1 MSNILELY
9 QTLFFVSIHKI
20 ANLNTITGNKGKMK
34 TTKRTV
40 ELLSGTTL
48 AIRPD
53 NYYRHPLLY
62 DVVQSGYIIGGLTHS
77 VSRAGYNSYGLYGVL
92 KGEVVLKTKNKTY
105 KAQAGDTLFF
115 SQEVAHTVEN
125 GGDIPYET
133 NFMYLYG
140 PEVKG
145 FYDSFQSKFGYVMT
159 GFTPPSLAEAARQ
172 ITAMIQSGNEN
183 RYMIS
188 SLIYNVLTELLQQ
201 CDISDGHTGITDAIK
216 YVMEHYKE
224 KITLDTLS
232 SMAYTDKFYFIRQ
245 FHSLTGFTPKEYQ
258 NELRLNEAL
267 SLLKNTDLSV
277 TAIANEV
284 GFSDARGLISLI
296 KNRKGCS
303 PSQLRKK

>member
-1 MSNILELY
+1 
-9 QTLFFVSIHKI
+9 
-20 ANLNTITGNKGKMK
+20 MK

-40 ELLSGTTL
+40 ELLSGTML

-62 DVVQSGYIIGGLTHS
+62 NVMQSGYVIGGLKHS
-77 VSRAGYNSYGLYGVL
+77 VSRAGYNSYGLYSVL
-92 KGEVVLKTKNKTY
+92 KGEVILKTKDKAY

-115 SQEVAHTVEN
+115 SQEDAHTVEN

-133 NFMYLYG
+133 YFMYLYG

-145 FYDSFQSKFGYVMT
+145 FYNSFQSKFGYVMK
-159 GFTPPSLAEAARQ
+159 GFTPPSLADAVTQ

-183 RYMIS
+183 KYSIS
-188 SLIYNVLTELLQQ
+188 SLIYNVLTELLQK
-201 CDISDGHTGITDAIK
+201 CDVSEGRDGITDAIK

-232 SMAYTDKFYFIRQ
+232 SMVYTDKFYFIRQ

-267 SLLKNTDLSV
+267 SLIKNTNLSI

-284 GFSDARGLISLI
+284 GFPDERGLISLI
-296 KNRKGCS
+296 KNKKGCS
-303 PSQLRKK
+303 QTQLRKK

>member
-1 MSNILELY
+1 
-9 QTLFFVSIHKI
+9 
-20 ANLNTITGNKGKMK
+20 MK

-62 DVVQSGYIIGGLTHS
+62 NVAQSGYIIGGLKHS
-77 VSRAGYNSYGLYGVL
+77 VSRTGYNSFGLYGVL
-92 KGEVVLKTKNKTY
+92 KGEVVLKIKNKTY
-105 KAQAGDTLFF
+105 KAHAGDTLFF
-115 SQEVAHTVEN
+115 SQEDAHTVVN
-125 GGDIPYET
+125 GGDVPYKAY
-133 NFMYLYG
+133 FLYLYG

-159 GFTPPSLAEAARQ
+159 GFIPPSLADAVQQ
-172 ITAMIQSGNEN
+172 ITTMIRSGNEN
-183 RYMIS
+183 KYLIS
-188 SLIYNVLTELLQQ
+188 SLLYNLLTELLQK
-201 CDISDGHTGITDAIK
+201 CDVSDGRDGITDAIK

-232 SMAYTDKFYFIRQ
+232 SMAFMDKFYFIRQ
-245 FHSLTGFTPKEYQ
+245 FHSLTGYTPKEYQ

-277 TAIANEV
+277 TTIANEV
-284 GFSDARGLISLI
+284 GFADSRGLIALI

-303 PSQLRKK
+303 HSQLRKK

>member
-1 MSNILELY
+1 
-9 QTLFFVSIHKI
+9 
-20 ANLNTITGNKGKMK
+20 MK

-53 NYYRHPLLY
+53 NYFRHPLLY
-62 DVVQSGYIIGGLTHS
+62 NVMQSGYVIGGLKHS
-77 VSRAGYNSYGLYGVL
+77 VSRAGYNCYGLYSVL

-115 SQEVAHTVEN
+115 SQEDAHTVEN

-133 NFMYLYG
+133 YFMYLYG

-145 FYDSFQSKFGYVMT
+145 FYDSFQSKFGYVMK
-159 GFTPPSLAEAARQ
+159 GFAPPSFADAVTQ

-183 RYMIS
+183 KYLIS

-201 CDISDGHTGITDAIK
+201 CDVSDGHAGITDAIK

-245 FHSLTGFTPKEYQ
+245 FHALTGFTPKEYQ

-267 SLLKNTDLSV
+267 SLLKNTDLSI
-277 TAIANEV
+277 TAIAKEV
-284 GFSDARGLISLI
+284 GFCDARGLIALI

-303 PSQLRKK
+303 PSQFRKR

>member
-1 MSNILELY
+1 
-9 QTLFFVSIHKI
+9 
-20 ANLNTITGNKGKMK
+20 MK

-62 DVVQSGYIIGGLTHS
+62 NVAQSGYVIGGLKHS
-77 VSRAGYNSYGLYGVL
+77 VSRTGYNSFGLYGVL
-92 KGEVVLKTKNKTY
+92 KGAVVLKIKNKTY
-105 KAQAGDTLFF
+105 KAHAGDTLFF
-115 SQEVAHTVEN
+115 SQEDAHTVVN
-125 GGDIPYET
+125 GGDVPYKAY
-133 NFMYLYG
+133 FLYLYG

-159 GFTPPSLAEAARQ
+159 GFIPPSLADAVQQ
-172 ITAMIQSGNEN
+172 ITTMIQSSNEN
-183 RYMIS
+183 KYLIS
-188 SLIYNVLTELLQQ
+188 SLLYNLLTELLQK
-201 CDISDGHTGITDAIK
+201 CDVSDGRDGITDAIK

-232 SMAYTDKFYFIRQ
+232 SMAFMDKFYFIRQ
-245 FHSLTGFTPKEYQ
+245 FHSLTGYTPKEYQ

-284 GFSDARGLISLI
+284 GFADSRGLIALI

>member
-1 MSNILELY
+1 
-9 QTLFFVSIHKI
+9 
-20 ANLNTITGNKGKMK
+20 MK

-62 DVVQSGYIIGGLTHS
+62 NVAQSGYIIGGLKHS
-77 VSRAGYNSYGLYGVL
+77 VSRTGYNSFGLYGVL
-92 KGEVVLKTKNKTY
+92 KGEVVLKIKNKTY
-105 KAQAGDTLFF
+105 KAHAGDTLFF
-115 SQEVAHTVEN
+115 SQEDAHTVVN
-125 GGDIPYET
+125 GGDVPYKAY
-133 NFMYLYG
+133 FLYLYG

-159 GFTPPSLAEAARQ
+159 GFIPPSLADAVQQ
-172 ITAMIQSGNEN
+172 ITTMIRSGNEN
-183 RYMIS
+183 KYLIS
-188 SLIYNVLTELLQQ
+188 SLLYNLLTELLQK
-201 CDISDGHTGITDAIK
+201 CDVSDGRDGITDAIK

-232 SMAYTDKFYFIRQ
+232 SMAFMDKFYFIRQ
-245 FHSLTGFTPKEYQ
+245 FHSLTGYTPKEYQ

-284 GFSDARGLISLI
+284 GFADSRGLIALI

>member
-1 MSNILELY
+1 
-9 QTLFFVSIHKI
+9 
-20 ANLNTITGNKGKMK
+20 MK

-48 AIRPD
+48 VIRPD

-62 DVVQSGYIIGGLTHS
+62 NVAQSGYVVGGLKHS
-77 VSRAGYNSYGLYGVL
+77 VSRTGYNSFGLYGVL
-92 KGEVVLKTKNKTY
+92 KGEVVLKIKNKTY
-105 KAQAGDTLFF
+105 KAHAGDTLFF
-115 SQEVAHTVEN
+115 SQEDAHTVVN
-125 GGDIPYET
+125 GGDVPYEAY
-133 NFMYLYG
+133 FLYLYG

-159 GFTPPSLAEAARQ
+159 GFIPPSLADAVQQ
-172 ITAMIQSGNEN
+172 ITTMIRSGDEN
-183 RYMIS
+183 KYLIS
-188 SLIYNVLTELLQQ
+188 SLLYNLLTELLQK
-201 CDISDGHTGITDAIK
+201 CDVSDGRDGITDAIK

-232 SMAYTDKFYFIRQ
+232 SMAFMDKFYFIRQ
-245 FHSLTGFTPKEYQ
+245 FHSLTGYTPKEYQ

-296 KNRKGCS
+296 KSKKGCS
-303 PSQLRKK
+303 PSQLRKNKS

>member
-1 MSNILELY
+1 
-9 QTLFFVSIHKI
+9 
-20 ANLNTITGNKGKMK
+20 MK

-62 DVVQSGYIIGGLTHS
+62 NVAQSGYVIGGLKHS
-77 VSRAGYNSYGLYGVL
+77 VSRTGYNSFGLYGVL
-92 KGEVVLKTKNKTY
+92 KGEVVLKIKNKTY
-105 KAQAGDTLFF
+105 KAHAGDTLFF
-115 SQEVAHTVEN
+115 SQEDAHTVVN
-125 GGDIPYET
+125 GGDVPYKAY
-133 NFMYLYG
+133 FLYLYG

-159 GFTPPSLAEAARQ
+159 GFIPPSLADTVQQ
-172 ITAMIQSGNEN
+172 ITTMIRSGNEN
-183 RYMIS
+183 KYLIS
-188 SLIYNVLTELLQQ
+188 SLLYNLLTELLQK
-201 CDISDGHTGITDAIK
+201 CDVSDGRDGITDAIK

-232 SMAYTDKFYFIRQ
+232 SMAFMDKFYFIRQ
-245 FHSLTGFTPKEYQ
+245 FHSLTGYTPKEYQ

-284 GFSDARGLISLI
+284 GFSDSRGLISLI
-296 KNRKGCS
+296 KSKKGCS

>member
-1 MSNILELY
+1 
-9 QTLFFVSIHKI
+9 
-20 ANLNTITGNKGKMK
+20 MK

-62 DVVQSGYIIGGLTHS
+62 NVAQSGYVIGGLKHS
-77 VSRAGYNSYGLYGVL
+77 VSRTGYNSFGLYGVL
-92 KGEVVLKTKNKTY
+92 KGEVVLKIKNKTY
-105 KAQAGDTLFF
+105 KAHAGDTLFF
-115 SQEVAHTVEN
+115 SQEDAHTVVN
-125 GGDIPYET
+125 GGDVPYEAY
-133 NFMYLYG
+133 FLYLYG

-159 GFTPPSLAEAARQ
+159 GFIPPSLADAVQQ
-172 ITAMIQSGNEN
+172 ITTMIQSGDEN
-183 RYMIS
+183 KYLIS
-188 SLIYNVLTELLQQ
+188 SLLYNLLTELLQK
-201 CDISDGHTGITDAIK
+201 CDVSDGRDGITDAIK

-232 SMAYTDKFYFIRQ
+232 SMAFMDKFYFIRQ
-245 FHSLTGFTPKEYQ
+245 FHSLTGYTPKEYQ

-296 KNRKGCS
+296 KSKKGCS

>member
-1 MSNILELY
+1 
-9 QTLFFVSIHKI
+9 
-20 ANLNTITGNKGKMK
+20 MK

-62 DVVQSGYIIGGLTHS
+62 NVAQSGYIIGGLKHS
-77 VSRAGYNSYGLYGVL
+77 VSRTGYNSFGLYGVL
-92 KGEVVLKTKNKTY
+92 KGEVVLKIKNKTY
-105 KAQAGDTLFF
+105 KAHAGDTLFF
-115 SQEVAHTVEN
+115 SQEDTHTVVN
-125 GGDIPYET
+125 GGDVPYKAY
-133 NFMYLYG
+133 FLYLYG

-159 GFTPPSLAEAARQ
+159 GFIPPSLADAVQQ
-172 ITAMIQSGNEN
+172 ITTMIRSGNEN
-183 RYMIS
+183 KYLIS
-188 SLIYNVLTELLQQ
+188 SLLYNLLTELLQK
-201 CDISDGHTGITDAIK
+201 CDVSDGRDGITDAIK

-232 SMAYTDKFYFIRQ
+232 SMAFMDKFYFIRQ
-245 FHSLTGFTPKEYQ
+245 FHSLTGYTPKEYQ

-277 TAIANEV
+277 TTIANEV
-284 GFSDARGLISLI
+284 GFADSRGLIALI

>member
-1 MSNILELY
+1 
-9 QTLFFVSIHKI
+9 
-20 ANLNTITGNKGKMK
+20 MK

-62 DVVQSGYIIGGLTHS
+62 NVAQSGYIIGGLKHS
-77 VSRAGYNSYGLYGVL
+77 VSRTGYNSFGLYGVL
-92 KGEVVLKTKNKTY
+92 KGEVVLKIKNKTY
-105 KAQAGDTLFF
+105 KAHAGDTLFF
-115 SQEVAHTVEN
+115 SQEDAHTVVN
-125 GGDIPYET
+125 GGDVPYKAY
-133 NFMYLYG
+133 FLYLYG

-159 GFTPPSLAEAARQ
+159 GFIPPSLADAVQQ
-172 ITAMIQSGNEN
+172 ITTMIRSSNEN
-183 RYMIS
+183 KYLIS
-188 SLIYNVLTELLQQ
+188 SLLYNLLTELLQK
-201 CDISDGHTGITDAIK
+201 CDVSDGRDGITDAIK

-232 SMAYTDKFYFIRQ
+232 SMAFMDKFYFIRQ
-245 FHSLTGFTPKEYQ
+245 FHSLTGYTPKEYQ

-284 GFSDARGLISLI
+284 GFADSRGLIALI

>member
-1 MSNILELY
+1 
-9 QTLFFVSIHKI
+9 
-20 ANLNTITGNKGKMK
+20 MK

-62 DVVQSGYIIGGLTHS
+62 NVMQSGYVVGGLKHS
-77 VSRAGYNSYGLYGVL
+77 VSRTGYNSYGLYGVL
-92 KGEVVLKTKNKTY
+92 KGEVVLKTKNKSY
-105 KAQAGDTLFF
+105 KAHAGDTLFF
-115 SQEVAHTVEN
+115 SQEDAHTVVN
-125 GGDIPYET
+125 GGDIPYEAY
-133 NFMYLYG
+133 FAYLYG

-145 FYDSFQSKFGYVMT
+145 FYDSFQAKFGYVMPD
-159 GFTPPSLAEAARQ
+159 FIPPSLPSAVRK
-172 ITAMIQSGNEN
+172 ITTMIQSGNEN
-183 RYMIS
+183 KYLVS
-188 SLIYNVLTELLQQ
+188 SLLYSLLTELLQE
-201 CDISDGHTGITDAIK
+201 CDVNDGRAGITDAIK

-245 FHSLTGFTPKEYQ
+245 FHALTGFTPKEYQ

-284 GFSDARGLISLI
+284 GFSDSRGLIALI
-296 KNRKGCS
+296 KSRKGCS

>member
-1 MSNILELY
+1 
-9 QTLFFVSIHKI
+9 
-20 ANLNTITGNKGKMK
+20 MK

-62 DVVQSGYIIGGLTHS
+62 NVAQSGYIIGGLKHS
-77 VSRAGYNSYGLYGVL
+77 VSRTGYNSFGLYGVL
-92 KGEVVLKTKNKTY
+92 KGEVVLKIKNKTY
-105 KAQAGDTLFF
+105 KAHAGDTLFF
-115 SQEVAHTVEN
+115 SQEDAHTVVN
-125 GGDIPYET
+125 GGDVPYKAY
-133 NFMYLYG
+133 FLYLYG

-159 GFTPPSLAEAARQ
+159 GFIPPSLADAVQQ
-172 ITAMIQSGNEN
+172 ITTMIRSGNEN
-183 RYMIS
+183 KYLIS
-188 SLIYNVLTELLQQ
+188 SLLYNLLTELLQK
-201 CDISDGHTGITDAIK
+201 CDGSDGRDGITDAIK

-232 SMAYTDKFYFIRQ
+232 SMAFMDKFYFIRQ
-245 FHSLTGFTPKEYQ
+245 FHSLTGYTPKEYQ

-284 GFSDARGLISLI
+284 GFADSRGLIALI

>member
-1 MSNILELY
+1 
-9 QTLFFVSIHKI
+9 
-20 ANLNTITGNKGKMK
+20 MK

-62 DVVQSGYIIGGLTHS
+62 NVAQSGYVIGGLKHS
-77 VSRAGYNSYGLYGVL
+77 VSRTGYNSFGLYGVL
-92 KGEVVLKTKNKTY
+92 KGEVVLKIKNKTY
-105 KAQAGDTLFF
+105 KAHAGDTLFF
-115 SQEVAHTVEN
+115 SQEDAHTVVN
-125 GGDIPYET
+125 GGDVPYKAY
-133 NFMYLYG
+133 FLYLYG

-159 GFTPPSLAEAARQ
+159 GFIPPSLADAVQQ
-172 ITAMIQSGNEN
+172 ITTMIRSGNEN
-183 RYMIS
+183 KYLIS
-188 SLIYNVLTELLQQ
+188 SLIYNLLTELLQK
-201 CDISDGHTGITDAIK
+201 CDVSDGRDGITDAIK

-232 SMAYTDKFYFIRQ
+232 SMAFMDKFYFIRQ
-245 FHSLTGFTPKEYQ
+245 FHSLTGYTPKEYQ

-284 GFSDARGLISLI
+284 GFADSRGLIALI

>member
-1 MSNILELY
+1 
-9 QTLFFVSIHKI
+9 
-20 ANLNTITGNKGKMK
+20 MK
-34 TTKRTV
+34 TTQKTV

-53 NYYRHPLLY
+53 DYYRHPLLY
-62 DVVQSGYIIGGLTHS
+62 NVVQSGYVIGGLKHS
-77 VSRAGYNSYGLYGVL
+77 VSRTGYNSYGLYGVL

-105 KAQAGDTLFF
+105 KAHAGDTLFF
-115 SQEVAHTVEN
+115 SQEDAHTVVN
-125 GGDIPYET
+125 GGDIPYEAY
-133 NFMYLYG
+133 FVYLYG

-145 FYDSFQSKFGYVMT
+145 FYDSFQSKFGCVMP
-159 GFTPPSLAEAARQ
+159 GFIPPSLESAVQR
-172 ITAMIQSGNEN
+172 ITTMIQSGSEN
-183 RYMIS
+183 KYLIS
-188 SLIYNVLTELLQQ
+188 SLLYNLLTELLQK
-201 CDISDGHTGITDAIK
+201 CDVSDGRAGITDAIK

-232 SMAYTDKFYFIRQ
+232 SIAYTDKFYFIRQ
-245 FHSLTGFTPKEYQ
+245 FHALTGFTPKEYQ

-284 GFSDARGLISLI
+284 GFSDAKGLIALI
-296 KNRKGCS
+296 KRRKGCS

>member
-1 MSNILELY
+1 
-9 QTLFFVSIHKI
+9 
-20 ANLNTITGNKGKMK
+20 MK

-62 DVVQSGYIIGGLTHS
+62 NVAQSGYVIGGLKHS
-77 VSRAGYNSYGLYGVL
+77 VSRTGYNSFGLYGVL
-92 KGEVVLKTKNKTY
+92 KGEVVLKIKNKTY
-105 KAQAGDTLFF
+105 KAHAGDTLFF
-115 SQEVAHTVEN
+115 SQEDAHTVVN
-125 GGDIPYET
+125 GGDVPYKAY
-133 NFMYLYG
+133 FLYLYG

-159 GFTPPSLAEAARQ
+159 GFIPPSLADAVQQ
-172 ITAMIQSGNEN
+172 ITTMIRSGNEN
-183 RYMIS
+183 KYLIS
-188 SLIYNVLTELLQQ
+188 SLLYNLLTELLQK
-201 CDISDGHTGITDAIK
+201 CDVSDGRDGITDAIK

-232 SMAYTDKFYFIRQ
+232 SMAFMDKFYFIRQ
-245 FHSLTGFTPKEYQ
+245 FHSLTGYTPKEYQ

-277 TAIANEV
+277 TSIANEV

-296 KNRKGCS
+296 KSKKGCS
-303 PSQLRKK
+303 PSQLRKNKS

>member
-1 MSNILELY
+1 
-9 QTLFFVSIHKI
+9 
-20 ANLNTITGNKGKMK
+20 MK
-34 TTKRTV
+34 TTQKTV

-53 NYYRHPLLY
+53 DYYRHPLLY
-62 DVVQSGYIIGGLTHS
+62 NVVQSGYVIGGLKHS
-77 VSRAGYNSYGLYGVL
+77 VSRTGYNSYGLYGVR

-105 KAQAGDTLFF
+105 KAHAGDTLFF
-115 SQEVAHTVEN
+115 SQEDAHTVVN
-125 GGDIPYET
+125 GGDIPYEAY
-133 NFMYLYG
+133 FVYLYG

-145 FYDSFQSKFGYVMT
+145 FYDSFQSKFGCVMP
-159 GFTPPSLAEAARQ
+159 GFIPPSLESAVQQ
-172 ITAMIQSGNEN
+172 ITTMIQSGSEN
-183 RYMIS
+183 KYLIS
-188 SLIYNVLTELLQQ
+188 SLLYNLLTELLQK
-201 CDISDGHTGITDAIK
+201 CDVSDGRAGITDAIK

-245 FHSLTGFTPKEYQ
+245 FHALTGFTPKEYQ

-284 GFSDARGLISLI
+284 GFSDAKGLIALI
-296 KNRKGCS
+296 KRRKGCS
-303 PSQLRKK
+303 PSQLRKNKTQSFPYSASKFYIFEVKTKKSYRKNDN

>member
-1 MSNILELY
+1 
-9 QTLFFVSIHKI
+9 
-20 ANLNTITGNKGKMK
+20 MK

-62 DVVQSGYIIGGLTHS
+62 NVAQSGYIIGGLKHS
-77 VSRAGYNSYGLYGVL
+77 VSRTGYNSFGLYGVL
-92 KGEVVLKTKNKTY
+92 KGEVVLKIKNKTY
-105 KAQAGDTLFF
+105 KAHAGDTLFF
-115 SQEVAHTVEN
+115 SQEDAHTVVN
-125 GGDIPYET
+125 GGDVPYKAY
-133 NFMYLYG
+133 FLYLYG

-159 GFTPPSLAEAARQ
+159 GFIPPSLADAVQQ
-172 ITAMIQSGNEN
+172 ITTMIRSGNEN
-183 RYMIS
+183 KYLIS
-188 SLIYNVLTELLQQ
+188 SLLYNLLTELLQK
-201 CDISDGHTGITDAIK
+201 CDVSDGRDGITDAIK

-232 SMAYTDKFYFIRQ
+232 SMAFMDKFYFIRQ
-245 FHSLTGFTPKEYQ
+245 FHSLTGYTPKEYQ

-277 TAIANEV
+277 TTIANEV
-284 GFSDARGLISLI
+284 GFADSRGLIALI

>member
-1 MSNILELY
+1 
-9 QTLFFVSIHKI
+9 
-20 ANLNTITGNKGKMK
+20 MK

-48 AIRPD
+48 VIRPD

-62 DVVQSGYIIGGLTHS
+62 NVAQSGYVVGGLKHS
-77 VSRAGYNSYGLYGVL
+77 VSRTGYNSFGLYGVL
-92 KGEVVLKTKNKTY
+92 KGEVVLNIKNKTY
-105 KAQAGDTLFF
+105 KAHAGDTLFF
-115 SQEVAHTVEN
+115 SQEDAHTVVN
-125 GGDIPYET
+125 GGDVPYEAY
-133 NFMYLYG
+133 FLYLYG

-159 GFTPPSLAEAARQ
+159 GFIPPSLADAVQQ
-172 ITAMIQSGNEN
+172 ITTMIQSGDEN
-183 RYMIS
+183 KYLIS
-188 SLIYNVLTELLQQ
+188 SLLYNLLTELLQK
-201 CDISDGHTGITDAIK
+201 CDVSDGRDGITDAIK

-232 SMAYTDKFYFIRQ
+232 SMAFMDKFYFIRQ
-245 FHSLTGFTPKEYQ
+245 FHSLTGYTPKEYQ

-296 KNRKGCS
+296 KSKKGCS

>member
-1 MSNILELY
+1 
-9 QTLFFVSIHKI
+9 
-20 ANLNTITGNKGKMK
+20 MK

-48 AIRPD
+48 VIRPD

-62 DVVQSGYIIGGLTHS
+62 NVAQSGYVVGGLKHS
-77 VSRAGYNSYGLYGVL
+77 VSRTGYNSFGLYGVL
-92 KGEVVLKTKNKTY
+92 KGEVVLKIKNKMY
-105 KAQAGDTLFF
+105 KAHAGDTLFF
-115 SQEVAHTVEN
+115 SQEDAHTVVN
-125 GGDIPYET
+125 GGDVPYEAY
-133 NFMYLYG
+133 FLYLYG

-159 GFTPPSLAEAARQ
+159 GFIPPSLADAVQQ
-172 ITAMIQSGNEN
+172 ITTMIQSGDEN
-183 RYMIS
+183 KYLIS
-188 SLIYNVLTELLQQ
+188 SLLYNLLTELLQK
-201 CDISDGHTGITDAIK
+201 CDVSDGRDGITDAIK

-232 SMAYTDKFYFIRQ
+232 SMAFMDKFYFIRQ
-245 FHSLTGFTPKEYQ
+245 FHSLTGYTPKEYQ

-296 KNRKGCS
+296 KSKKGCS

>member
-1 MSNILELY
+1 
-9 QTLFFVSIHKI
+9 
-20 ANLNTITGNKGKMK
+20 MK

-48 AIRPD
+48 VIRPD

-62 DVVQSGYIIGGLTHS
+62 NVAQSGYVVGGLKHS
-77 VSRAGYNSYGLYGVL
+77 VSRTGSNSFGLYGVL
-92 KGEVVLKTKNKTY
+92 KGEVVLKIKNKTY
-105 KAQAGDTLFF
+105 KAHAGDTLFF
-115 SQEVAHTVEN
+115 SQEDAHTVVN
-125 GGDIPYET
+125 GGDVPYEAY
-133 NFMYLYG
+133 FLYLYG

-159 GFTPPSLAEAARQ
+159 GFIPPSLADAVQQ
-172 ITAMIQSGNEN
+172 ITTMIQSGDEN
-183 RYMIS
+183 KYLIS
-188 SLIYNVLTELLQQ
+188 SLLYNLLTELLQK
-201 CDISDGHTGITDAIK
+201 CDVSDGRDGITDAIK

-232 SMAYTDKFYFIRQ
+232 SMAFMDKFYFIRQ
-245 FHSLTGFTPKEYQ
+245 FHSLTGYTPKEYQ

-296 KNRKGCS
+296 KSKKGCS
-303 PSQLRKK
+303 PSQLRKNKS

>member
-1 MSNILELY
+1 
-9 QTLFFVSIHKI
+9 
-20 ANLNTITGNKGKMK
+20 MK

-48 AIRPD
+48 VIRPD

-62 DVVQSGYIIGGLTHS
+62 NVAQSGYVVGGLKHS
-77 VSRAGYNSYGLYGVL
+77 VSRTGYNSFGLYGVL
-92 KGEVVLKTKNKTY
+92 KGEVVLKIKNKTY
-105 KAQAGDTLFF
+105 KAHAGDTLFF
-115 SQEVAHTVEN
+115 SQEDAHTVVN
-125 GGDIPYET
+125 GGDVPYEAY
-133 NFMYLYG
+133 FLYLYG

-159 GFTPPSLAEAARQ
+159 GFIPPSLADAVQQ
-172 ITAMIQSGNEN
+172 ITTMIQSGDEN
-183 RYMIS
+183 KYLIS
-188 SLIYNVLTELLQQ
+188 SLLYNLLTELLQK
-201 CDISDGHTGITDAIK
+201 CDVSDGRDGITDAIK

-232 SMAYTDKFYFIRQ
+232 SMAFMDKFYFIRQ
-245 FHSLTGFTPKEYQ
+245 FHSLTGYTPKEYQ

-296 KNRKGCS
+296 KSKKGCS
-303 PSQLRKK
+303 PSQLRKNKS

>member
-1 MSNILELY
+1 
-9 QTLFFVSIHKI
+9 
-20 ANLNTITGNKGKMK
+20 MK

-62 DVVQSGYIIGGLTHS
+62 NVVQSGYVIGGLKHS
-77 VSRAGYNSYGLYGVL
+77 VSRAGYNSFGLYGVV

-105 KAQAGDTLFF
+105 KAHAGDTLFF
-115 SQEVAHTVEN
+115 SQEDAHTVVN
-125 GGDIPYET
+125 GVDIPYEAY
-133 NFMYLYG
+133 FAYLYG

-145 FYDSFQSKFGYVMT
+145 FYDSFQSKFGCVMT
-159 GFTPPSLAEAARQ
+159 DFIPPSLENAIQ
-172 ITAMIQSGNEN
+172 QTTAMIQSGNEN
-183 RYMIS
+183 KYLIS
-188 SLIYNVLTELLQQ
+188 SLLYNVLTELLQK
-201 CDISDGHTGITDAIK
+201 CDESDGRDGITDAIK

-267 SLLKNTDLSV
+267 SLLKNTNLSV
-277 TAIANEV
+277 TAIAKEV
-284 GFSDARGLISLI
+284 GFFDARGLIALI
-296 KNRKGCS
+296 KSRKGCS

>member
-1 MSNILELY
+1 
-9 QTLFFVSIHKI
+9 
-20 ANLNTITGNKGKMK
+20 MK

-48 AIRPD
+48 VIRPD

-62 DVVQSGYIIGGLTHS
+62 NVAQSGYVVGGLKHS
-77 VSRAGYNSYGLYGVL
+77 VSRTGYNSFGLYGVL
-92 KGEVVLKTKNKTY
+92 KGEVVLKIKNKTY
-105 KAQAGDTLFF
+105 KAHAGDTLFF
-115 SQEVAHTVEN
+115 SQEDAHTVVN
-125 GGDIPYET
+125 GGDVPYEAY
-133 NFMYLYG
+133 FLYLYG

-159 GFTPPSLAEAARQ
+159 GFIPPSLAGAVQQ
-172 ITAMIQSGNEN
+172 ITTMIQSGDEN
-183 RYMIS
+183 KYLIS
-188 SLIYNVLTELLQQ
+188 SLLYNLLTELLQK
-201 CDISDGHTGITDAIK
+201 CDVSDGRDGITDAIK

-232 SMAYTDKFYFIRQ
+232 SMAFMDKFYFIRQ
-245 FHSLTGFTPKEYQ
+245 FHSLTGYTPKEYQ

-296 KNRKGCS
+296 KSKKGCS
-303 PSQLRKK
+303 PSQLRKNKS

>member
-1 MSNILELY
+1 
-9 QTLFFVSIHKI
+9 
-20 ANLNTITGNKGKMK
+20 MK

-62 DVVQSGYIIGGLTHS
+62 NVAQSGYVIGGLKHS
-77 VSRAGYNSYGLYGVL
+77 VSRTGYNSFGLYGVL
-92 KGEVVLKTKNKTY
+92 KGEVVLKIKNKTY
-105 KAQAGDTLFF
+105 NAHAGDTLFF
-115 SQEVAHTVEN
+115 SQEDAHTVVN
-125 GGDIPYET
+125 GGDVPYKAY
-133 NFMYLYG
+133 FLYLYG

-159 GFTPPSLAEAARQ
+159 GFIPPSLADAVQQ
-172 ITAMIQSGNEN
+172 ITTMIRSGNEN
-183 RYMIS
+183 KYLIS
-188 SLIYNVLTELLQQ
+188 SLLYNLLTELLQK
-201 CDISDGHTGITDAIK
+201 CDVSDGRDGITDAIK

-232 SMAYTDKFYFIRQ
+232 SMAFMDKFYFIRQ
-245 FHSLTGFTPKEYQ
+245 FHSLTGYTPKEYQ

-277 TAIANEV
+277 TSIANEV

-296 KNRKGCS
+296 KSKKGCS
-303 PSQLRKK
+303 PSQLRKNKS

>member
-1 MSNILELY
+1 MSNILKLY
-9 QTLFFVSIHKI
+9 QTKFFVSIHKI
-20 ANLNTITGNKGKMK
+20 ANLNTITGNKKMK

-40 ELLSGTTL
+40 ELLYGTTL

-62 DVVQSGYIIGGLTHS
+62 NVVQSGYIIGGLKHS
-77 VSRAGYNSYGLYGVL
+77 VSRAGYNSFGLYGVV
-92 KGEVVLKTKNKTY
+92 KGKVVLKTKNKTY
-105 KAQAGDTLFF
+105 KAHAGDTLFF
-115 SQEVAHTVEN
+115 SQEDAHTVVN
-125 GGDIPYET
+125 GGDIPYEAY
-133 NFMYLYG
+133 FAYLYG

-145 FYDSFQSKFGYVMT
+145 FYDSFQSKFGCVMT
-159 GFTPPSLAEAARQ
+159 DFIPPSLETAVQ
-172 ITAMIQSGNEN
+172 QTTAMIQSGNEN
-183 RYMIS
+183 KYLIS
-188 SLIYNVLTELLQQ
+188 SLLYNVLTELLQK
-201 CDISDGHTGITDAIK
+201 CDESDGRDGITDAIK

-277 TAIANEV
+277 TAIAKEV
-284 GFSDARGLISLI
+284 GFSDARGLIALI
-296 KNRKGCS
+296 KSRKGCS

>member
-1 MSNILELY
+1 
-9 QTLFFVSIHKI
+9 
-20 ANLNTITGNKGKMK
+20 MK

-62 DVVQSGYIIGGLTHS
+62 NVAQSGYVIGGLKHS
-77 VSRAGYNSYGLYGVL
+77 VSRTGYNSFGLYGVL
-92 KGEVVLKTKNKTY
+92 KGEVVLKIKNKTY
-105 KAQAGDTLFF
+105 KAHAGDTLFF
-115 SQEVAHTVEN
+115 SQEDAHTVVN
-125 GGDIPYET
+125 GGDVPYKAY
-133 NFMYLYG
+133 FLYLYG

-159 GFTPPSLAEAARQ
+159 GFIPPSLADAVQQ
-172 ITAMIQSGNEN
+172 ITTMIRSDNEN
-183 RYMIS
+183 KYLIS
-188 SLIYNVLTELLQQ
+188 SLLYNLLTELLQK
-201 CDISDGHTGITDAIK
+201 CDVSDGRDGITDAIK

-232 SMAYTDKFYFIRQ
+232 SMAFMDKFYFIRQ
-245 FHSLTGFTPKEYQ
+245 FHSLTGYTPKEYQ

-277 TAIANEV
+277 TTIANEV
-284 GFSDARGLISLI
+284 GFADSRGLIALI

>member
-1 MSNILELY
+1 
-9 QTLFFVSIHKI
+9 
-20 ANLNTITGNKGKMK
+20 MK

-48 AIRPD
+48 VIRPD

-62 DVVQSGYIIGGLTHS
+62 NVAQSGYVVGGLKHS
-77 VSRAGYNSYGLYGVL
+77 VSRTGYNSFGLYGVL
-92 KGEVVLKTKNKTY
+92 KGEVVLKIKNKTY
-105 KAQAGDTLFF
+105 KAHAGDTLFF
-115 SQEVAHTVEN
+115 SQEDAHTVVN
-125 GGDIPYET
+125 GGDVPYEAY
-133 NFMYLYG
+133 FLYLYG

-159 GFTPPSLAEAARQ
+159 GFIPPSLADAVQQ
-172 ITAMIQSGNEN
+172 ITTMIQSGDEN
-183 RYMIS
+183 KYLIS
-188 SLIYNVLTELLQQ
+188 SLLYNLLTELLQK
-201 CDISDGHTGITDAIK
+201 CDVSDGHDGITDAIK

-232 SMAYTDKFYFIRQ
+232 SMAFMDKFYFIRQ
-245 FHSLTGFTPKEYQ
+245 FHSLTGYTPKEYQ

-277 TAIANEV
+277 TEIANEV

-296 KNRKGCS
+296 KSKKGCS
-303 PSQLRKK
+303 PSQLRKNKS

>member
-1 MSNILELY
+1 MVKLY

-105 KAQAGDTLFF
+105 KAHAGDTLFF

-267 SLLKNTDLSV
+267 SLLKNTNLSV

-284 GFSDARGLISLI
+284 GFSDVRGLISLI